1 MKLKT
6 QQIINYEKRILTQNI
21 EDGWPGINIKW
32 NQKVLH
38 QPMCFDDF
46 PPEIEGIMP
55 IISNEIGMGNAVTV
69 AVNFII
75 KWLETIACIRIVNIQ
90 NSVKVWQVLLYKNPV
105 YWVLANKLWNMWFTD
120 TQYTTKYRCLHWPE
134 KMNREEASSKSQ

>member
-1 MKLKT
+1 
-6 QQIINYEKRILTQNI
+6 
-21 EDGWPGINIKW
+21 
-32 NQKVLH
+32 
-38 QPMCFDDF
+38 MCFDDF

-90 NSVKVWQVLLYKNPV
+90 NSVKVWQVLLHKNPV
-105 YWVLANKLWNMWFTD
+105 Y
-120 TQYTTKYRCLHWPE
+120 
-134 KMNREEASSKSQ
+134 